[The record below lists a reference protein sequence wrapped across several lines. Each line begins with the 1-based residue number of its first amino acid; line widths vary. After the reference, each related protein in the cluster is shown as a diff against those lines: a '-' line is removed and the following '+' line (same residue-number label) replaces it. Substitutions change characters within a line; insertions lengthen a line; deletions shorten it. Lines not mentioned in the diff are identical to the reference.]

1 MSRNNLFGI
10 ACKTCRRRGRKC
22 DRSLPTCMSCSRR
35 GVECEGYVLRWV
47 DAAVRG
53 PLAGQT
59 YGAPAHET
67 DLNLALELRTPSQA
81 KTTKAD
87 GVENSPHPEHVTGSE
102 CSSVHDTKSR
112 AISILRQQSRSITMI
127 VGIVSDDLGGL
138 VKYCTEILRQ
148 SVTERY

>member
-1 MSRNNLFGI
+1 MSQNNLFGI
-10 ACKTCRRRGRKC
+10 ACKACRRRGRKC
-22 DRSLPTCMSCSRR
+22 DRSLPTCMSCSLR
-35 GVECEGYVLRWV
+35 GVECEGYVFRWV
-47 DAAVRG
+47 DASARG
-53 PLAGQT
+53 TLAGQT
-59 YGAPAHET
+59 YTTSYRET
-67 DLNLALELRTPSQA
+67 HLHLGQELSTPNKA

-127 VGIVSDDLGGL
+127 VGIASDDLGGL
-138 VKYCTEILRQ
+138 VKYCTEILRR